1 MRLLDQSLRALAAG
15 LRDRRHSALDLQ
27 RESRA
32 AVEATEASL
41 HAYKLRTDEPAEKA
55 AREADAAFAAGTDHG
70 ALQGI
75 PVSVKDIYG
84 VPGMPIFAGSA
95 RELPAHWQAAGPLV
109 KLLLDQRAVIPGKT
123 HTVEFAFGGVGTNNH
138 WGTPRNPWD
147 AKHHR
152 VPGGSSSG
160 AGVSLRQGSAIVA
173 LGSDT
178 AGSVRIPASLT
189 GNVGYKP
196 TIDRWS
202 TRGITPLSRHLD
214 TPGIL
219 ARSVDDAFLA
229 AGEFDRRMF
238 GDRPGAIDRAQPAG
252 KLRIGIPDQHFWD
265 ECEPG
270 IAAGVRA
277 AIAELERAGHRVTP
291 FDLPEAVAIFDLFNA
306 GGTTGVELLAFL
318 RRELPDWLAILDPN
332 VGDRMH
338 AVSQVAAVDYVARM
352 NTWQALAQRVL
363 PRFDDVDV
371 IATPTIPIP
380 PPRMEEVATHDLYR
394 KHNLLLLRNTHAAN
408 YLRLCALT
416 MPVGLDSLGLPIGL
430 QVMAAPLRDDLLFA
444 AGLAIEKALGTLRER
459 LGR

>member
-1 MRLLDQSLRALAAG
+1 V
-15 LRDRRHSALDLQ
+15 DLQ
-27 RESRA
+27 REASAAIDASESRLNAYKHRDDEGAERRARA
-32 AVEATEASL
+32 A
-41 HAYKLRTDEPAEKA
+41 D
-55 AREADAAFAAGTDHG
+55 ADFAAKRDHG
-70 ALQGI
+70 LLQGI

-84 VPGMPIFAGSA
+84 VPGLPIFSGSA
-95 RELPAHWQAAGPLV
+95 RELPTHWQQAGPLV
-109 KLLLDQRAVIPGKT
+109 KLLLDHNATITGKT
-123 HTVEFAFGGVGTNNH
+123 HTVEFAFGGVGMNNH

-147 AKHHR
+147 DKHHR

-160 AGVSLRQGSAIVA
+160 AGVSLRQGSAIIA

-202 TRGITPLSRHLD
+202 TRGITPLSKHLD

-238 GDRPGAIDRAQPAG
+238 GDRPGAIDRAKPAG
-252 KLRIGIPDQHFWD
+252 KLRIGVPNQHFWD
-265 ECEPG
+265 ECEPS
-270 IAAGVRA
+270 IAEGVRA
-277 AIAELERAGHRVTP
+277 AIKELERAGHRVTP
-291 FDLPEAVAIFDLFNA
+291 IDFPEAVGIFDLFSA

-318 RRELPDWLAILDPN
+318 KRELPEWIPILDPN
-332 VGDRMH
+332 VGGRMQ
-338 AVSQVAAVDYVARM
+338 AVAQVPAVDYLQRLNAG
-352 NTWQALAQRVL
+352 QELAQRAL
-363 PRFDDVDV
+363 PRFEEIDVLV
-371 IATPTIPIP
+371 TPTIPIP
-380 PPRMEEVATHDLYR
+380 PPRMDEVATLDRYR
-394 KHNLLLLRNTHAAN
+394 HFNMLLLRNTPAAN

-430 QVMAAPLRDDLLFA
+430 QVMAGPLRDDLLFG

-459 LGR
+459 LAR